1 MKTNLVQ
8 IAFVAISLVV
18 LAALQDMLP
27 PGAGGAK
34 VPLVQVFALYVA
46 LAAPSGLEEKRPRAP
61 RSFRWAWTA
70 AAAGY
75 LMEALS
81 GLPPFSCIGFMVP
94 VCALAHTLRA
104 ISPPNLAKPILGM
117 AAATAYTPLQEAWL
131 TAWSVGG
138 DSAVVRFFV
147 SLVLSALAGMALF
160 HILPAFERFAG
171 LRREVAP

>member
-1 MKTNLVQ
+1 MKTDLVQ
-8 IAFVAISLVV
+8 IAFVATSLVA

-27 PGAGGAK
+27 SGAGGAK

-46 LAAPSGLEEKRPRAP
+46 LAGPSGLEEKRPRAP

-104 ISPPNLAKPILGM
+104 IAPPDLATPILGM
-117 AAATAYTPLQEAWL
+117 AAAAAYTPLQEAWL
-131 TAWSVGG
+131 AAWSAGG

-147 SLVLSALAGMALF
+147 SLVLAAFAGAALF
-160 HILPAFERFAG
+160 PILPAVERFAG
-171 LRREVAP
+171 LRREEAP